1 MKFVIDSNVL
11 ISALISD
18 SITRE
23 LILEMEE
30 ELYSPDFLESE
41 IEKHKDLIQKKSD
54 LSSMELDCLLT
65 ILIENIFVVA
75 EETYEEKINIDDEA
89 IGDIDRKGVPF
100 LAVTLE
106 KDAMIWSDDRHFEDQ
121 DEVKVWKTEDMV
133 AEFFEKDS

>member
-106 KDAMIWSDDRHFEDQ
+106 KDAMF
-121 DEVKVWKTEDMV
+121 
-133 AEFFEKDS
+133 

>member
-75 EETYEEKINIDDEA
+75 EETYEEKINIADEA
-89 IGDIDRKGVPF
+89 IGDTDKKDVPF
-100 LAVTLE
+100 LAVALE

-133 AEFFEKDS
+133 AEFFEKG